1 MEGFKILDYLYTLSL
16 SPIYI
21 NIIGAFLVALS
32 ITLISIPKI
41 IRVSHRKQL
50 MDQPGERSSHTQK
63 VPTLGGV
70 AIYFALVISF
80 SIFSSEINYN
90 YSFFMSSITILFFI
104 GLMDD
109 LLVVAPD
116 KKIYAQLI
124 SSLLIVFG
132 SGIQITT
139 LGGLFGIHQL
149 PYVLSV
155 IFTVFVFL
163 ILNNSYNLIDGLD
176 GLASFIGIII
186 CFAFIVV
193 FFRLFDY
200 SAGTLAVSLLASL
213 LGFIRYNLSNRYKIF
228 MGDTG
233 SMVVGFVLTFLLIRF
248 LFISSQPNYSL
259 NSAPV
264 IGLYIFVIP
273 IVDTVSVIIAR
284 LRKGKNP
291 MKPDKNH
298 LHHQLIFLGLN
309 HVTTGL
315 VLGSINIIFIII
327 AFVLR
332 RSDINFLFLLFL
344 ILSTSFVVLIYH
356 LVNRKQ
362 QKLNLYEK

>member
-1 MEGFKILDYLYTLSL
+1 M
-16 SPIYI
+16 
-21 NIIGAFLVALS
+21 
-32 ITLISIPKI
+32 
-41 IRVSHRKQL
+41 
-50 MDQPGERSSHTQK
+50 
-63 VPTLGGV
+63 
-70 AIYFALVISF
+70 
-80 SIFSSEINYN
+80 
-90 YSFFMSSITILFFI
+90 
-104 GLMDD
+104 
-109 LLVVAPD
+109 
-116 KKIYAQLI
+116 
-124 SSLLIVFG
+124 
-132 SGIQITT
+132 
-139 LGGLFGIHQL
+139 
-149 PYVLSV
+149 LSV